1 MKWEPGQGSG
11 MSIPKERHYSDR
23 VGWLRAAVLGANDGI
38 VSTASLVIGMAT
50 AGATLAGVL
59 TAGAAGAAGSWGS
72 SAGGASA
79 RATGLSVSAGSP
91 SIARKSLLLPASL
104 EVVT

>member
-50 AGATLAGVL
+50 AGATLAEL
-59 TAGAAGAAGSWGS
+59 A
-72 SAGGASA
+72 
-79 RATGLSVSAGSP
+79 VSACAP
-91 SIARKSLLLPASL
+91 
-104 EVVT
+104 